1 MALPREPAYAAWA
14 VLLATCLSVRGHRRG
29 SLSRSGAALAF
40 VVGLVSCAAS
50 VRFGLTLIAF
60 FLSSSKMTRVGA
72 ARKRKLEEGHTVGGN
87 RNWVQVAANGGLGT
101 ALAAAFYRATRGA
114 GLHPELPVDI
124 GAQPAASLLQVA
136 YLCHYAACNADTWA
150 SELGVL
156 SRAKPRLVT
165 TLRVVPAGTNGG
177 VSALGTAASV
187 GGGLAIGLVFWAVGA
202 AAAAAPPLLEG
213 GAAAGG
219 GGAAP
224 AQWPLIPL
232 GAAAGG
238 VGSLV
243 DSLLGATLQYSAWC
257 DEQKLVVETPRA
269 TAKRICGRHV
279 LDNHQV
285 NFLAAAI
292 TSALG
297 AALVARSA
305 AFR

>member
-156 SRAKPRLVT
+156 SKAKPRLVT
-165 TLRVVPAGTNGG
+165 APWRHVPPGTNGG
-177 VSALGTAASV
+177 VSALGNAAS
-187 GGGLAIGLVFWAVGA
+187 
-202 AAAAAPPLLEG
+202 
-213 GAAAGG
+213 AAGG
-219 GGAAP
+219 LLIGAVFWGLGAVLVDGELAAP
-224 AQWPLIPL
+224 AQWPLVVL
-232 GAAAGG
+232 GAAAGAL
-238 VGSLV
+238 GSLI
-243 DSLLGATLQYSAWC
+243 DSLLGATLQYSGWC
-257 DEQKLVVETPRA
+257 SKKQLVVNAPTD
-269 TAKRICGRHV
+269 TSTRICGHDV
-279 LDNHQV
+279 LTNSQV
-285 NFLAAAI
+285 NFLASVI
-292 TSALG
+292 TSAAG
-297 AALVARSA
+297 ALA
-305 AFR
+305 ATRLF